1 MEIKNFINSLSKE
14 EKVLHKS
21 LIDECIKRENELN
34 DISKITKES
43 LKSFEIFVAQLEQLF
58 DALKV
63 LNKELELYHE
73 ETVPDENYYQY
84 LN

>member
-1 MEIKNFINSLSKE
+1 MEIKNLISSLSDG
-14 EKVLHKS
+14 EKILHKE

-43 LKSFEIFVAQLEQLF
+43 LKSFEIFVNQLGQLF

-63 LNKELELYHE
+63 LNAELELYQE
-73 ETVPDENYYQY
+73 ETVPDENYYKY